1 MCWREGVSRVASLPM
16 WCAEQPALPVS
27 ALEDLL
33 QLYAGQRRLYGEIL
47 ALSRRQGELL
57 RGGARLGELRALLT
71 AKRDRLDAIARL
83 EREHAPARNIWERE
97 RAGNAGAARLHS
109 ALREVAVLIE
119 EILETEEHNDQL
131 LLAETGVAP

>member
-1 MCWREGVSRVASLPM
+1 M
-16 WCAEQPALPVS
+16 
-27 ALEDLL
+27 EDLL
-33 QLYAGQRRLYGEIL
+33 HLYAGQRRLYGEIL

-71 AKRDRLDAIARL
+71 AKRDRLDAIAGL
-83 EREHAPARNIWERE
+83 EREHAAARATWERE
-97 RAGNAGAARLHS
+97 RAGNGGAARLHS

-119 EILETEEHNDQL
+119 EILETEELNDRL

>member
-1 MCWREGVSRVASLPM
+1 M
-16 WCAEQPALPVS
+16 WCAEQPTSPAP

-33 QLYAGQRRLYGEIL
+33 HLYAGQRRLYGEIL
-47 ALSRRQGELL
+47 SLSRRQGELL
-57 RGGARLGELRALLT
+57 RTGARLNELRALLT

-83 EREHAPARNIWERE
+83 EREHAPARVTWERE
-97 RAGNAGAARLHS
+97 RAGNAGAPRLHC